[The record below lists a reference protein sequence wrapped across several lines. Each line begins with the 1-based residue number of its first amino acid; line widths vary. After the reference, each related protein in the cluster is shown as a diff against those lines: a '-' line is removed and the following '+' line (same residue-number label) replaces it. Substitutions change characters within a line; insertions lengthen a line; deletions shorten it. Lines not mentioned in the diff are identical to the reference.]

1 MSKERKE
8 ADKFSIKVTHKYHT
22 TYTFNKGKVSTY
34 ESKAKT
40 LKSFT
45 IKIPYLDYEATF
57 SVNSCPLWVQDKLT
71 EVGISDLNE

>member
-34 ESKAKT
+34 ESK
-40 LKSFT
+40 LKH
-45 IKIPYLDYEATF
+45 
-57 SVNSCPLWVQDKLT
+57 
-71 EVGISDLNE
+71 